1 MFSPSLRTQ
10 NSLLVSLM
18 LLVLVFLTFP
28 GSLAL
33 ARSFVSPPV
42 GPSDPH
48 ELERFLDQVLGE
60 QLATRHIPGATISV
74 VKDGRLFFAK
84 GYGFANL
91 QHHTPVNAATT
102 LFRIGSVSKLFV
114 WTAVMQLVEQGK
126 LDLHTDV
133 NRYLK
138 TFQIPAT
145 YPQPITLANL
155 LTHTAGFEDSSL
167 GYNARTPHELE
178 PLGTWLATHI
188 PARVH
193 PPGQLASYSNYG
205 ADLAGY
211 IVEQVSGLS
220 FDQYIEEKI
229 FTPLNM
235 THSTFRQPVPV
246 HLQPS
251 LSQGYVSTNGVNHVA
266 PFEYLQ
272 DAPDGAMSSTATD
285 MANFMLAH
293 LQDGRFGTQ
302 RILQET
308 TAREMH
314 AQQFTSDPHLP
325 GIGYGFYE
333 MQINHLHLIGH
344 SGAVQAFHA
353 LLALLPAQ
361 QMGFFVSYNSSS
373 AGGAGDQLLRAF
385 LDRYFPAPKGGSA
398 PPLLAGFA
406 ERANQIT
413 GTYWF
418 ARRSYTTFEK
428 VFFLFPAVL
437 PAEFV
442 IHISNAGHG
451 HLAMKVGSNTPL
463 NLVEVSPWV
472 FQLVGGTT
480 VVVFQTRPE
489 GTAMLLEASL
499 ASYTKVAW
507 YETRTFQ
514 YPLLLVCALIFLSAI
529 LLWPFQVVR
538 ARCRRHADPSSTAAR
553 LARWLA
559 GVVCLFNLIIGGT
572 LLVQILT
579 GQIIDFLYDL
589 PPWLVVVFI
598 LALVSALLTLGVL
611 LCALVA
617 WSKRW
622 WGTASR
628 IHYTLVALAAL
639 VFVLELAYW
648 NLLGFR
654 T

>member
-1 MFSPSLRTQ
+1 
-10 NSLLVSLM
+10 
-18 LLVLVFLTFP
+18 
-28 GSLAL
+28 
-33 ARSFVSPPV
+33 